1 MAIDALNIAVSGLKA
16 SSKRVEATASN
27 IANHRTVGEVGT
39 SVDENGV
46 YQAVDVVQ
54 TSQEQGGTSASFVSR
69 DPKSFLAYDPNSPL
83 ANDEGLVEAPNVDLG
98 EELVNL
104 ITAEN
109 SYKANA
115 KVLEA
120 AAELEEEVLDIKS

>member
-1 MAIDALNIAVSGLKA
+1 MPIEALSVAVSGLKA
-16 SSKRVEATASN
+16 ASKRVDATASN
-27 IANHRTVGEVGT
+27 IANHRTVGK
-39 SVDENGV
+39 VDAASEADKV
-46 YQAVDVVQ
+46 YEPVDVVQ
-54 TSQEQGGTSASFVSR
+54 TSQQNGGTSASFVSR
-69 DPKSFLAYDPNSPL
+69 DPKSLTAYDPTSPL
-83 ANDEGLVEAPNVDLG
+83 ANDEGLVETPNVDLG

-115 KVLEA
+115 AAFKT